1 MPGCG
6 LIGRSRLRCEAV
18 EHRYADESGP
28 SWYSGSRY
36 TDPPRYPSEP
46 ETSGSH
52 ALREESYDT
61 GSVRL
66 PEQRPAETEPRDPY
80 ESGRIPI
87 RGPEYPT
94 IPPPRAL
101 PPAPPPAS
109 PPAVEQPTTVIPPIQ
124 ETPRPAPERTAP
136 IGEKSRRPLS
146 SVIVAIATLVLFLPT
161 LRLLMSVTFASDP
174 TARGIVPAVL
184 LTLGLA
190 LTGFGLFAAAGGP
203 ARAERDAWLRPPMA
217 YLPIGLILLLA
228 AGLAVA

>member
-1 MPGCG
+1 MLTCG
-6 LIGRSRLRCEAV
+6 LNALGRLRCEFV

-36 TDPPRYPSEP
+36 TDPPRYPREP
-46 ETSGSH
+46 EVSGSH
-52 ALREESYDT
+52 ALREEPYDT
-61 GSVRL
+61 GSIRL
-66 PEQRPAETEPRDPY
+66 PEQRPADLEPRAPY

-94 IPPPRAL
+94 IQPPQQQLQNEPTTLVPPVTPERPRA
-101 PPAPPPAS
+101 
-109 PPAVEQPTTVIPPIQ
+109 
-124 ETPRPAPERTAP
+124 ERT
-136 IGEKSRRPLS
+136 RRPVS
-146 SVIVAIATLVLFLPT
+146 SVIVAIALLVLFLPV

-190 LTGFGLFAAAGGP
+190 LTGFGLFAATGG
-203 ARAERDAWLRPPMA
+203 ASVSRDAWMRLPLA
-217 YLPIGLILLLA
+217 YLPAGLIILLA

>member
-1 MPGCG
+1 M
-6 LIGRSRLRCEAV
+6 

-36 TDPPRYPSEP
+36 TDPPRYPNEP

-52 ALREESYDT
+52 ALPEEAYDT
-61 GSVRL
+61 GGVRV
-66 PEQRPAETEPRDPY
+66 PEQRPADPEPSRSPY

-87 RGPEYPT
+87 RGTEYPT
-94 IPPPRAL
+94 VPPPQPRAL
-101 PPAPPPAS
+101 PPAPPPQPQPQPQPQ
-109 PPAVEQPTTVIPPIQ
+109 PPLVNQPTTVVPPVV
-124 ETPRPAPERTAP
+124 A
-136 IGEKSRRPLS
+136 KKRPLS
-146 SVIVAIATLVLFLPT
+146 SVIVAIAVLVLFLPV

-190 LTGFGLFAAAGGP
+190 LTGFGLFSAAGAASG
-203 ARAERDAWLRPPMA
+203 AGRDAWLRVPMA
-217 YLPIGLILLLA
+217 YVPIGLILMLA